1 MKTTITFLFLLL
13 GFTVFSQEATDS
25 IQFKKRVLESTEVDF
40 LLSYYNQNGSKSAVS
55 GGIGSEEL
63 TDIAS
68 NIVVTMPLNDDAVLT
83 VDLGISAYSSASSS
97 NINPFNASGASG
109 GGDDDDDDDRKG
121 IRNKIAAT
129 TEPYGTPWQASS
141 GASKSDQLT
150 AVTVNYAHSSD
161 SRNSIWNA
169 DVSFSNE
176 YDYTSV
182 GFGGGIAQLFNDK
195 NSEISLKV
203 NAYLDQWRPIYPT
216 ELHEYSKYGS
226 DFLNQGY
233 FSGVTVWNQNGQA
246 SSNYLPLA
254 FETISSVNRNSFSA
268 SFGFSQVLTK
278 KLQVSVF
285 FDVLQQQGL
294 LSTPYHRIYFAD
306 KANYYIGQA
315 EYIPNYESESNIGVY
330 KLADDIERLP
340 DSRFKLP
347 IGARLNYYLNERF
360 VLRTYYRYYSD
371 NWDIQSHT
379 ANIELPIK
387 VSDRFTV
394 FPMYRFYTQTQ
405 SKYYAPYEMH
415 LSTEKYYTSDAD
427 LSTFDANQYGF
438 GVNYTDIFTGGKIW
452 KFGLKNIDF
461 RYNHYQRSDN
471 LTADIATIG
480 FKFILQ

>member
-1 MKTTITFLFLLL
+1 MKKLVIALSLFS
-13 GFTVFSQEATDS
+13 GIISFAQEKDS
-25 IQFKKRVLESTEVDF
+25 TLVFKKRVLESVEVDF
-40 LLSYYNQNGSKSAVS
+40 LLSYYNQDGSKSAVS

-63 TDIAS
+63 TDIAT
-68 NIVVTMPLNDDAVLT
+68 NIVVAMPLNDDAVLT

-97 NINPFNASGASG
+97 NINPYDNG
-109 GGDDDDDDDRKG
+109 GK
-121 IRNKIAAT
+121 
-129 TEPYGTPWQASS
+129 PTPWQASS
-141 GASKSDQLT
+141 GASQSDQLT
-150 AVTVNYAHSSD
+150 SVTVNYAHSSD
-161 SRNSIWNA
+161 SRNFIWNA

-182 GFGGGIAQLFNDK
+182 GFGGGISQLFNDK
-195 NSEISLKV
+195 NTELSLKANV
-203 NAYLDQWRPIYPT
+203 YLDQWRPIYPT
-216 ELHEYSKYGS
+216 ELHEYSKYGA

-233 FSGVTVWNQNGQA
+233 FAGVTVLDQSGQA
-246 SSNYLPLA
+246 TTNYLPSA
-254 FETISSVNRNSFSA
+254 FQNINSVNRNSYSA
-268 SFGFSQVLTK
+268 SVGLSQVLSK

-315 EYIPNYESESNIGVY
+315 QYIPEYESENNVGVY

-347 IGARLNYYLNERF
+347 IGARLNYYINERF
-360 VLRTYYRYYSD
+360 VLRTYYRFYSD

-379 ANIELPIK
+379 ASIELPIK

-405 SKYYAPYEMH
+405 SKYYAPYETH

-438 GVNYTDIFTGGKIW
+438 GVNYTDIFTGAKIW

-461 RYNHYQRSDN
+461 RFNRYQRSDN
-471 LTADIATIG
+471 LESNIATIG
-480 FKFILQ
+480 FKFVMQ

>member
-1 MKTTITFLFLLL
+1 MKSIIALLFLLI

-40 LLSYYNQNGSKSAVS
+40 LLSYYNQDGSKSAVS
-55 GGIGSEEL
+55 GGIGSEKL
-63 TDIAS
+63 TDLAS
-68 NIVVTMPLNDDAVLT
+68 NIVVAMPLNDDAVLT
-83 VDLGISAYSSASSS
+83 VDMGISAYSSASSS
-97 NINPFNASGASG
+97 NINPFNATGASG
-109 GGDDDDDDDRKG
+109 GGGEDDDDRVG
-121 IRNKIAAT
+121 YFGTASASA
-129 TEPYGTPWQASS
+129 PYGTPWQASS
-141 GASKSDQLT
+141 GASKNDELT

-161 SRNSIWNA
+161 SRNFIWNA

-176 YDYTSV
+176 YDYTSF
-182 GFGGGIAQLFNDK
+182 GFGGGIAKLFNDK
-195 NSEISLKV
+195 NTELSLKANV
-203 NAYLDQWRPIYPT
+203 YLDQWRPIYPT
-216 ELHEYSKYGS
+216 ELHEYSKYGN

-233 FSGVTVWNQNGQA
+233 FSGVTVLDQNGQA
-246 SSNYLPLA
+246 TTNYIPLA
-254 FETISSVNRNSFSA
+254 FETISSVNRNSYSA
-268 SFGFSQVLTK
+268 SFGFSQVLSK
-278 KLQVSVF
+278 KLQVSLF

-315 EYIPNYESESNIGVY
+315 QYIPDYESETNVGVY

-347 IGARLNYYLNERF
+347 IGARLNYYFNERF

-394 FPMYRFYTQTQ
+394 FPMYRYYTQTQ
-405 SKYYAPYEMH
+405 SKYYASYETH

-427 LSTFDANQYGF
+427 LSTFDANQFGF
-438 GVNYTDIFTGGKIW
+438 GVNYTDIFTGAEIW
-452 KFGLKNIDF
+452 KFGLKNVDF
-461 RYNHYQRSDN
+461 RFNHYQRSDN
-471 LTADIATIG
+471 LTANIATIG
-480 FKFILQ
+480 FKFIMQ